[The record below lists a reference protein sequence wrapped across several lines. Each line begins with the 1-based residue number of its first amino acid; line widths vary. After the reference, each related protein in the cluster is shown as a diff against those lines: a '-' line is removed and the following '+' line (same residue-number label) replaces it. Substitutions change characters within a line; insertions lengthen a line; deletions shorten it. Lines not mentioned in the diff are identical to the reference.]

1 MQPHEFGIVREQV
14 VLDAHGVILEEGA
27 GAWQPPEL
35 LASINRL
42 NLLLA
47 QKRTKG
53 CRSREKPMMSTR
65 SPGKTPKATMHF
77 VCCASARLKK
87 N

>member
-47 QKRTKG
+47 QKRLILF
-53 CRSREKPMMSTR
+53 PV
-65 SPGKTPKATMHF
+65 ATEL
-77 VCCASARLKK
+77 VLLA
-87 N
+87 